1 MASLIDGT
9 VLKFTNWGIYNAQL
23 MLKDRQTESV
33 WQHCEPVAFHG
44 ELDGTVLP
52 EAGTQLHTTWGKW
65 KAWHPDTLVMSET
78 TDPMH
83 RDQRH
88 GHGREEYF
96 ERRGIG
102 WLEHQYFIGTMQNP
116 PDERLPEQEAVYGV
130 NEAEGV
136 RAYPFRQVK
145 HNGNVVND
153 DLNGLP
159 VTIWS
164 DPDPNAFTTVGY
176 VRQAGD
182 QLLDFELR
190 DGQFVDSQT
199 DSTWNLEGRA
209 IAGQLEGEQLRQLRG
224 YFLRWHGWSAP
235 RPTTEVYRSPLDL
248 PAESRWGFDEG
259 VFAPILDALRTQLGL
274 DVKVEEEI
282 VTYGLPQGC
291 ERGVQVR
298 IDGHRFWLYHTESV
312 AHAKDLE
319 VLPHDW
325 EVKPHCTSHGRFVL
339 KDEVEE
345 QWTDW
350 THIVRLRDNQ
360 TAWSPLLSDDE
371 FLRVFRDACQLA
383 EPVLDEP
390 EEPTMSQV
398 FRALEGRGYLLEYN
412 HWNSLVVSRS
422 GLPPRC
428 RFLVQF
434 LLGVDRML
442 LYRFES
448 DALAATYAERVGH
461 ALAAQNY
468 VLRSTPVDMYM
479 IAKFEAGQKP
489 EEKTGWSQML
499 NNEKF
504 CQDFQEVIS
513 ELKEQC
519 ATVAAPGG

>member
-1 MASLIDGT
+1 MASLSDGT
-9 VLKFTNWGIYNAQL
+9 ALKFTNWGIYNAQL

-44 ELDGTVLP
+44 DLDGTVLP
-52 EAGTQLHTTWGKW
+52 EVGRQLHTTWGKW
-65 KAWHPDTLVMSET
+65 RSWHPNTLVMAET
-78 TDPMH
+78 VDPMH
-83 RDQRH
+83 RDHRH

-145 HNGNVVND
+145 HNGHVVDD
-153 DLNGLP
+153 DLGGLP

-164 DPDPNAFTTVGY
+164 DPEPNAFTTVGY
-176 VRQAGD
+176 VRQLGD
-182 QLLDFELR
+182 RILDFELR
-190 DGQFVDSQT
+190 DGQFVDRQT
-199 DSTWNLEGRA
+199 GSTWNLEGQA
-209 IAGQLEGEQLRQLRG
+209 TSGPLEGEELRQLRG

-235 RPTTEVYRSPLDL
+235 RPTTGVYRTPLRI
-248 PAESRWGFDEG
+248 PEESKWGITEG
-259 VFAPILDALRTQLGL
+259 VFAPILAALRTEFGH

-291 ERGVQVR
+291 ERGIQIR
-298 IDGHRFWLYHTESV
+298 IDGHRFWLYHTSTV

-325 EVKPHCTSHGRFVL
+325 ETRPHCAAHGRFVL

-360 TAWSPLLSDDE
+360 IGWSPLLSDDQ
-371 FLRVFRDACQLA
+371 FLSVFRAACQLA
-383 EPVLDEP
+383 DPVSDTP
-390 EEPTMSQV
+390 EQPTMLSI

-412 HWNSLVVSRS
+412 YWNALVVSRS

-428 RFLVQF
+428 NFLVQF

-442 LYRFES
+442 LYRFDS
-448 DALAATYAERVGH
+448 DTEAATFAERVGH
-461 ALAAQNY
+461 ALPARNY

-499 NNEKF
+499 TNEKF
-504 CQDFQEVIS
+504 REDFQAVID
-513 ELKEQC
+513 ELS
-519 ATVAAPGG
+519 GG